1 MWLAQS
7 FPVVSFWF
15 VSVGMTRGSIGAAAE
30 GLSEIDG
37 EGVDWGWIGLP
48 FWGGLG
54 GDWGGIGGDWD
65 GVLHPA
71 P

>member
-1 MWLAQS
+1 M
-7 FPVVSFWF
+7 VSFRF
-15 VSVGMTRGSIGAAAE
+15 VSVGMTRARIGAAAE
-30 GLSEIDG
+30 GLSDIDG

-48 FWGGLG
+48 FCGGLG
-54 GDWGGIGGDWD
+54 GDWGDWD